1 MTRRPRPTLRVV
13 SIEMADG
20 SDIDSPEARA
30 RIARALLS
38 IPVPQPAPLARDE
51 QAQAVRPA

>member
-1 MTRRPRPTLRVV
+1 MTSRAHPPLRVV

-20 SDIDSPEARA
+20 TDINSPEARA

-38 IPVPQPAPLARDE
+38 IPLTPNAQPARDE
-51 QAQAVRPA
+51 QATPA